1 MQLTD
6 KQLAYWRRTRMLTA
20 ALLAVW
26 FGVTFVGAYYA
37 VALNEFELF
46 GFPLGFYAFA
56 QGALIV
62 YLAIIAIY
70 VYVMNRLDHAYGV
83 AERR

>member
-6 KQLAYWRRTRMLTA
+6 KQLAYWRRTRLLTA
-20 ALLAVW
+20 VLLAVW
-26 FGVTFVGAYYA
+26 FVVTFVGAYYA
-37 VALNEFELF
+37 IALNEFELF

>member
-1 MQLTD
+1 MQLSAR
-6 KQLAYWRRTRMLTA
+6 QRAYWRRTRLLTA

-26 FGVTFVGAYYA
+26 FAVTFVCAIYA
-37 VALNEFELF
+37 DALNEFELF
-46 GFPLGFYAFA
+46 GFPLGFYVFA

-62 YLAIIAIY
+62 YLAIIALY
-70 VYVMNRLDHAYGV
+70 VFLMNRLDHAYGV